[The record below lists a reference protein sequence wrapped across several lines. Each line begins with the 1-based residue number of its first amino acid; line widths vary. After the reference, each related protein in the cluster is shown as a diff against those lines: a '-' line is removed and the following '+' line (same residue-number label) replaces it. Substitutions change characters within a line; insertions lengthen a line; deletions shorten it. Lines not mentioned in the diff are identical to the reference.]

1 MHATARVGHTLLT
14 DTGDSH
20 MRVHHHLAVAVSF
33 ALLGGCAQS
42 PTDDVATAVEIAA
55 PAPASDAA
63 KAWLSDVEA
72 IAAADDNAGRRDAIE
87 QQLKSLGVAWTGVA
101 FESEHGPGQ
110 NLIAD
115 ISGDATAPL
124 LLLGAHSDRVGEGKG
139 ATDNASGSAVVLA
152 LAERFKQQPLTNHR
166 VSVAFWDQ
174 EERGLLGAH
183 AYVAKGGPAPAQ
195 YVNFDVFGWGDT
207 LWMMTADPAH
217 PLASASQTA
226 ANAAGLHLSAG
237 EQYPPSDHRAFL
249 KAGWP
254 AVSYSLVGQDEI
266 SAILTAYAGTKP
278 ETTPKVMH
286 VIHSERDTL
295 AQLDPNAA
303 ASGIDAIEAALRQ
316 WDADATTGA
325 AATATGSD

>member
-1 MHATARVGHTLLT
+1 MRP
-14 DTGDSH
+14 SH
-20 MRVHHHLAVAVSF
+20 CLALAVSL
-33 ALLGGCAQS
+33 ALLAACAQS
-42 PTDDVATAVEIAA
+42 PKDGTATAGNDAPVEIVA

-63 KAWLSDVEA
+63 KAWLADVDA
-72 IAAADDNAGRRDAIE
+72 ITAAADNAGRRKVIE
-87 QQLKSLGVAWTGVA
+87 QQLESLGLAWQSMS
-101 FESEHGPGQ
+101 FKSEHGPGE

-115 ISGDATAPL
+115 VSGNPDSPL

-139 ATDNASGSAVVLA
+139 ATDNASGSAVVLE
-152 LAERFKQQPLTNHR
+152 LAERFKQQPLDNHR
-166 VSVAFWDQ
+166 VSVAFWDL

-183 AYVAKGGPAPAQ
+183 AFVAKGGPAPAQ

-207 LWMMTADPAH
+207 VWMMTPDPAH
-217 PLASASQTA
+217 PLAAASQAA

-237 EQYPPSDHRAFL
+237 EQYPPTDHRAFL

-266 SAILTAYAGTKP
+266 GAILAAYAGNKP
-278 ETTPKVMH
+278 EATPKVMH

-303 ASGIDAIEAALRQ
+303 ARGIDAIEAALRQ
-316 WDADATTGA
+316 WDADAVGSGA
-325 AATATGSD
+325 AAASSD